1 MEWIRDPR
9 NGTNVNRVFKVKD
22 YLNTVVVYHHD
33 RQRPTPPSPLHLTGS
48 VKRGVP
54 ATMSVVKS
62 GWCWTLHPEDYRSS
76 GCSDFPFPLNGTTIV
91 TVFLRHPVTLIAH
104 TIKGKGTVPGRRN
117 EWREPL
123 ESLKP
128 WGIMTPGSPRHSYS
142 VSIEDGH
149 HSVGVE

>member
-54 ATMSVVKS
+54 ATTT
-62 GWCWTLHPEDYRSS
+62 GGYRREEWLVLDVASR
-76 GCSDFPFPLNGTTIV
+76 GL
-91 TVFLRHPVTLIAH
+91 PVL
-104 TIKGKGTVPGRRN
+104 GMFR
-117 EWREPL
+117 L
-123 ESLKP
+123 SL
-128 WGIMTPGSPRHSYS
+128 SP
-142 VSIEDGH
+142 
-149 HSVGVE
+149 